1 MPRTIIAPI
10 AASGGYPSAGVVAA
24 STAADVGNGNRCLHT
39 GQNFL
44 IHARNSGSTT
54 RAITI
59 TSVADAT
66 QNRTGDISDTLTNA
80 QTKIFGPFAVDG
92 FKQTDGYLWFSGAH
106 AEVLFT
112 VIRF

>member
-1 MPRTIIAPI
+1 VDTRAL
-10 AASGGYPSAGVVAA
+10 ASSLHPQRPTSA
-24 STAADVGNGNRCLHT
+24 T
-39 GQNFL
+39 G
-44 IHARNSGSTT
+44 TT